1 MKVFVLFLFYV
12 IEKAC
17 MPKNI
22 HAFLYY
28 KLFEIIFAS
37 VEHRHVEIFAAF
49 IE

>member
-17 MPKNI
+17 MQKNI
-22 HAFLYY
+22 HAFSYY
-28 KLFEIIFAS
+28 KFFEIIKY
-37 VEHRHVEIFAAF
+37 RHVEIFAAF